1 MINLDKPMNVLIPGQ
16 VMHCLRKILNGG
28 FMLVRL
34 PGNFSSSNY
43 ALYETNQRQWVM
55 RKISIPAKREPIKDS
70 DLMESDYSLPNIT
83 AGDLCESMFSDS
95 NFDFSTLKRQ
105 SHQVT
110 HTPYYQYSP
119 VDVNRL
125 RNLLNVF

>member
-1 MINLDKPMNVLIPGQ
+1 MNVLIPGQ

-55 RKISIPAKREPIKDS
+55 RKISIPAKRESIKDS

-95 NFDFSTLKRQ
+95 KFDFSTLKR
-105 SHQVT
+105 HQVT
-110 HTPYYQYSP
+110 GQTLPYYQYSP

-125 RNLLNVF
+125 RIRLNVF

>member
-1 MINLDKPMNVLIPGQ
+1 MNVLIPGQ
-16 VMHCLRKILNGG
+16 VVHCLRKILNGG

-70 DLMESDYSLPNIT
+70 DLIESDYSLPNIT
-83 AGDLCESMFSDS
+83 AGDLCEAMFSDS
-95 NFDFSTLKRQ
+95 NFDFSTLKR
-105 SHQVT
+105 HQVT
-110 HTPYYQYSP
+110 TPFYNQYSP

-125 RNLLNVF
+125 RRLLNVF